1 MKKKQGT
8 LIDSSK
14 LKKWKEEWKGMP
26 EFEQE
31 DTEPHQ
37 IINMSFTTKKAVK
50 RFAKLIKQNITPK
63 TKSLWFP
70 KQEKKERFEYI
81 DES

>member
-1 MKKKQGT
+1 MEKENRMKKKQGT

-50 RFAKLIKQNITPK
+50 RFAKC
-63 TKSLWFP
+63 LWFP